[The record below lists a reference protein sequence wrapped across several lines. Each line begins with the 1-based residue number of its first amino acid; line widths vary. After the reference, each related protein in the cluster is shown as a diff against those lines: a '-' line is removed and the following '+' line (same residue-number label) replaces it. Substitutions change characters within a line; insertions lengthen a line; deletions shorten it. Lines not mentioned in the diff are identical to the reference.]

1 MQIKGS
7 TYALF
12 SAVFKRGV
20 FQSRYR
26 RSIPTTLIESLS
38 DELVQSIYTRWR
50 CTIGSG
56 SVIKRGI
63 LTLRGAPPS
72 SRIPPSETKGARPRE
87 REGKRGEGKRS
98 YQPAMWR
105 CFLKEGDVKQP
116 NRMVTFALS
125 SHNSVRTVRLIPFSS
140 RRTGR
145 TYILVHVSSALSPS
159 RLSP

>member
-20 FQSRYR
+20 FQSGHR
-26 RSIPTTLIESLS
+26 RAIPTTLIESLS

-63 LTLRGAPPS
+63 LTLRGVPPRS
-72 SRIPPSETKGARPRE
+72 WVSPSEAKGEIDRT
-87 REGKRGEGKRS
+87 RG
-98 YQPAMWR
+98 
-105 CFLKEGDVKQP
+105 KEGRGKEK
-116 NRMVTFALS
+116 LS
-125 SHNSVRTVRLIPFSS
+125 SCNVTMFPEG
-140 RRTGR
+140 RRR
-145 TYILVHVSSALSPS
+145 EAAQ
-159 RLSP
+159 